1 MLKTVQQWIRE
12 RERMNETVQI
22 TRVQTK
28 GRPCQVMQGNIN
40 ITDRDFAGGPVAK
53 IPLSQCRGPRFD
65 LCSGNQIPQ
74 ATTKTLRSQ
83 INKY

>member
-40 ITDRDFAGGPVAK
+40 ITDRDFPGGPVAK

-65 LCSGNQIPQ
+65 LCSG
-74 ATTKTLRSQ
+74 
-83 INKY
+83 KYLFKFSPSYKA

>member
-40 ITDRDFAGGPVAK
+40 ITDRDFPGGPVAK

-65 LCSGNQIPQ
+65 LCSG
-74 ATTKTLRSQ
+74 K
-83 INKY
+83 